1 LPYPNKFAPDASAS
15 LHRAMILRLIF
26 AFSTLAFGAML
37 QAAIAPIPEIEAL
50 QPPKPARL
58 AEITRASAPDQWAQ
72 AVPVLRTAA
81 RAAYEHDKLTAA
93 AGWLHAAR
101 WAMLFAQT
109 EAEFIPAWIKSIESA
124 HVGHANM
131 PSRFE
136 ITPRP
141 LGRWLSPELQGW
153 LVSNPT
159 FSEEFFALLAPQ
171 DYIPAVFQILNSLHH
186 ADPAKFVRY
195 SSLALAIAVVYDVAP
210 PPWWPHAQ
218 VSASALSRKL
228 SAPADAFAWWTKE
241 DVAGRTFHRLTKLPA
256 DELKFVVDA
265 AAPFAE
271 LTWSQQI
278 ADYPLAQLD
287 KAYTMIRYR
296 QDRIANNNPVWPGA
310 AYAMHFILRDGG
322 ICVDQAYFA
331 TETGKARGVPTLLFY
346 GAGNDGRHA
355 WFGFLDGAQKWQLDA
370 GRYAEQR
377 FVTGHA
383 LDPQT
388 WREISDHELKFLAE
402 RFRTLPTFRQS
413 QIHAVFAADYLATNN
428 AAAAAIAARQAVT
441 LERRNVV
448 AWELLIQTEEATGR
462 TVRQRETTLREAALA
477 LQLYPDL
484 EAGFRKRVSASLRAR
499 GESSAADVE
508 EQMLARKY
516 QSKRGDLSTQQAKDI
531 LLRSLATDKP
541 PAQTLAYNS
550 AIDRFGRGAGIGFFD
565 EVVVT
570 FVQHLLRAG
579 DKPGAER
586 AITRA
591 RQALKV
597 EPNSQLE
604 SEFGRLLASVRG
616 K

>member
-1 LPYPNKFAPDASAS
+1 MRSRPAFLFIA
-15 LHRAMILRLIF
+15 LIF
-26 AFSTLAFGAML
+26 CAGLR
-37 QAAIAPIPEIEAL
+37 AAPAPIPEAEAWQL
-50 QPPKPARL
+50 PKPARL
-58 AEITRASAPDQWAQ
+58 AEITRAAAPDQWAQ
-72 AVPVLRTAA
+72 AVPVLRAAA
-81 RAAYEHDKLTAA
+81 RSAYERDKLGAA
-93 AGWLHAAR
+93 AGWLNAAR
-101 WAMLFAQT
+101 WAMLFTQT
-109 EAEFIPAWIKSIESA
+109 EAEFIPVWIKSIESA
-124 HVGHANM
+124 RVGHANM

-136 ITPRP
+136 MTPRP

-153 LVSNPT
+153 LVGNAA
-159 FSEEFFALLAPQ
+159 FSEEFFTLLAPQ
-171 DYIPAVFQILNSLHH
+171 DYVPAVFQILNSLHH
-186 ADPAKFVRY
+186 ADPVKFARY
-195 SSLALAIAVVYDVAP
+195 SSLALAIAAVYDVAP

-218 VSASALSRKL
+218 VSSSSLPRKL
-228 SAPADAFAWWTKE
+228 PAPADAFAWWTKE
-241 DVAGRTFHRLTKLPA
+241 DVAGRTFHRLTRLPA

-310 AYAMHFILRDGG
+310 AAYSMHFILRDGG

-346 GAGNDGRHA
+346 GTGNDGRHA
-355 WFGFLDGAQKWQLDA
+355 WFGFLDGAQKWQFDA

-388 WREISDHELKFLAE
+388 WREISDHELKFLAA

-413 QIHAVFAADYLATNN
+413 QTHAAFAADYLATNN
-428 AAAAAIAARQAVT
+428 TAAAAAAARKAVT
-441 LERRNVV
+441 LERRNVA
-448 AWELLIQTEEATGR
+448 AWELLLVIEESTGR

-484 EAGFRKRVSASLRAR
+484 EAGFSKRVSASLRAR
-499 GESSAADVE
+499 GEITAADAE
-508 EQMLARKY
+508 ELSIVRRN

-531 LLRSLATDKP
+531 LLRSLATDKS

-550 AIDRFGRGAGIGFFD
+550 VIDRFGRGAGIGFFD

-570 FVQHLLRAG
+570 FVRHLMRTGEKA
-579 DKPGAER
+579 GAER

-591 RQALKV
+591 RQVLKV

-604 SEFGRLLASVRG
+604 NEFARLLSSVRG

>member
-1 LPYPNKFAPDASAS
+1 MSHRLILALFALVFCETS
-15 LHRAMILRLIF
+15 RAM
-26 AFSTLAFGAML
+26 
-37 QAAIAPIPEIEAL
+37 IAPIPEIEAL
-50 QPPKPARL
+50 QPPQPARL
-58 AEITRASAPDQWAQ
+58 KEISRDAAPDQWAQ
-72 AVPVLRTAA
+72 AVPVLRAAA
-81 RAAYEHDKLTAA
+81 RAAYERDKLNAA
-93 AGWLHAAR
+93 AGWLNATR
-101 WAMLFAQT
+101 WAMLFSQT
-109 EAEFIPAWIKSIESA
+109 EAEFIPAWIKAIESA
-124 HVGHANM
+124 RVGHANM
-131 PSRFE
+131 PSHFE
-136 ITPRP
+136 MTPRP
-141 LGRWLSPELQGW
+141 LGRALSPELQAW
-153 LVSNPT
+153 LVSNPS
-159 FSEEFFALLAPQ
+159 FSEEFFTLLAPQ
-171 DYIPAVFQILNSLHH
+171 DYVPAVFQILNSLHH
-186 ADPAKFVRY
+186 ADPAKFARY

-218 VSASALSRKL
+218 VSAAALPRKL
-228 SAPADAFAWWTKE
+228 PSPTDAFTWWTKE
-241 DVAGRTFHRLTKLPA
+241 DSAGRTFHRLAKLPA

-296 QDRIANNNPVWPGA
+296 QDRIANNNPIWPGA
-310 AYAMHFILRDGG
+310 AYSMHFILRDGG

-331 TETGKARGVPTLLFY
+331 TETGKARGVPTLLFC

-355 WFGFLDGAQKWQLDA
+355 WFGFLDGAQKWQFDA

-388 WREISDHELKFLAE
+388 WREISDHDLKFLAE
-402 RFRTLPTFRQS
+402 RFRALPTFRQS
-413 QIHAVFAADYLATNN
+413 QIHAAFASDYLATNN
-428 AAAAAIAARQAVT
+428 ASAAAIAARKAVT
-441 LERRNVV
+441 LERRNVA
-448 AWELLIQTEEATGR
+448 AWELLVVTEEATGR

-484 EAGFRKRVSASLRAR
+484 EAGFSKRVSASLRAR
-499 GESSAADVE
+499 GETSAADAE
-508 EQMLARKY
+508 DQMLARKY

-531 LLRSLATDKP
+531 LLRSFATDKP
-541 PAQTLAYNS
+541 PAQTVAYNS
-550 AIDRFGRGAGIGFFD
+550 VIDRFGRGAGIGFFD

-570 FVQHLLRAG
+570 FVQHSMQAG

-591 RQALKV
+591 RQTLKV

-604 SEFGRLLASVRG
+604 SEFARLLASVRG